1 MRCGP
6 AAAARAWRRSASA
19 VAWASRWSL
28 RLLEVR
34 IDREAL
40 TAIVAH
46 ARRDAPNEC
55 CGLLVGRPGGRRAC
69 GAGWAWLGPAKAGPH
84 VPEILEAV
92 PASNGAA
99 DPRRRYEISP
109 VDHFAQIKRCRAIS
123 AAQAE
128 TFAVLGA
135 YHSHPHGGPEPS
147 ETDTAEAFRD
157 FIFVIVG
164 LGSARGGM
172 EIRGYSLQGET
183 LAPVELAVTDMQA

>member
-1 MRCGP
+1 
-6 AAAARAWRRSASA
+6 
-19 VAWASRWSL
+19 L
-28 RLLEVR
+28 RLPEVR

-40 TAIVAH
+40 TTIVAH

-55 CGLLVGRPGGRRAC
+55 CGLLVGRP
-69 GAGWAWLGPAKAGPH
+69 AKAGLH

-99 DPRRRYEISP
+99 DPTRYYEISP
-109 VDHFAQIKRCRAIS
+109 VDYFAQIKRCRTIS
-123 AAQAE
+123 AAQSE

-135 YHSHPHGGPEPS
+135 YHSHPRGGLEPS
-147 ETDTAEAFRD
+147 ETDTAQAFRD

-172 EIRGYSLQGET
+172 EIRAYALQDET
-183 LAPVELAVTDMQA
+183 LAPVELTVTDAQA